1 MKNCLPFRDLILKLL
16 KSGIGLKSIISAF
29 KKGLQDK
36 SQNGKNI
43 KSPSNTT
50 DIPVKNLEGRPTRPE
65 PITATD
71 ISISDDRNNLLDQV
85 ALYAFL

>member
-29 KKGLQDK
+29 NKGLQDK
-36 SQNGKNI
+36 SSNGENI

-50 DIPVKNLEGRPTRPE
+50 DIPVLNLEDRPTRPG

-71 ISISDDRNNLLDQV
+71 ISISDDRNDLLNQV
-85 ALYAFL
+85 GLYAFL